1 MVSLLALIPPGFACG
16 AWVAPV
22 AAAWAAMNPR
32 SRQLR
37 FAGPVLP
44 YRGTAVSAAGS
55 QFREFPP
62 HAVPGGPYGRLD
74 PRAHSHRYTD
84 SYPHRT
90 PYGVVKPQ
98 VIGPS
103 GSPMPPRPQ
112 QDSNLRS
119 RLRRR

>member
-16 AWVAPV
+16 AWVA
-22 AAAWAAMNPR
+22 MNPR

-37 FAGPVLP
+37 FAGPGLALSGHP
-44 YRGTAVSAAGS
+44 SVSAAGS
-55 QFREFPP
+55 QFREFLP

-103 GSPMPPRPQ
+103 GSPMPPHPQ